1 MTDKHGSDLTL
12 IDLFCGCG
20 GFSIGMQDAGLRCV
34 AAVDH
39 SEAAIETYKAAH
51 PSVGHA
57 LAKDLRSYRPSS
69 LAKLIGTNHVD
80 VIVGGPPCQGF
91 SKARAA
97 NGNNHGQSPTADGRR
112 DLYKEFLRFVEFFK
126 PKVFVMENVPGIRTA
141 VGGRF
146 FTQVQAESR
155 AHGYRVIPF
164 EINSWQFGVP
174 QKRIRQLIIGTLNN
188 LPYFSPEQEILA
200 THALPGEK
208 NAESLLPFISLG
220 EAIGDLPLVRRD
232 DTKFFR
238 HYDLARRKKHIE
250 TYGDRFVYGVLKAD
264 EVTTLTGHFCRVQ
277 SDRDLRDFAKLKEG
291 ENSKQALA
299 RGVEM
304 EFPYNRESFKD
315 RYTKQS
321 RNGLCSTIVAHMK
334 KDGLM
339 YIHPTQNRT
348 LSPREAARIQSFPD
362 TFPLPTIQS
371 HSYEQIGNAFP
382 PLVAKA
388 VGAGI
393 KRYLSESLRR
403 TTKRKTRAISL
414 PKTRNKAINFLE
426 NFIES
431 VCIER
436 LIEEVPKNEFMQVWA
451 AITALH
457 PRLHPD
463 SAIKPGREISPGPE
477 RGVSLVLEPYYIESG
492 WPVELIPVAI
502 EARRRFQRGELLID
516 DYYCSHAIDFAYQ
529 AR

>member
-1 MTDKHGSDLTL
+1 
-12 IDLFCGCG
+12 
-20 GFSIGMQDAGLRCV
+20 MQDAGLRCI
-34 AAVDH
+34 AAIDH

-51 PSVGHA
+51 PTVGHA
-57 LAKDLRSYRPSS
+57 LAKDLRSYRPST

-126 PKVFVMENVPGIRTA
+126 PRVFVMENVPGIRTA

-155 AHGYRVIPF
+155 GYGYRVIPF
-164 EINSWQFGVP
+164 EVNSWQFGVP
-174 QKRIRQLIIGTLNN
+174 QKRVRQLIIGTLDN
-188 LPYFSPEQEILA
+188 LPYFSPELEVIA

-208 NAESLLPFISLG
+208 NAMNLLPFVSLG
-220 EAIGDLPLVRRD
+220 EAIGDLPPVKRG
-232 DTKFFR
+232 DTQFFR
-238 HYDLARRKKHIE
+238 RYDLARRKKHID
-250 TYGDRFVYGVLKAD
+250 TYGDRFTYEVLKAD
-264 EVTTLTGHFCRVQ
+264 KVAILTGHFCRVQ

-299 RGVEM
+299 RGVAM

-362 TFPLPTIQS
+362 SFPLPTIQS

-388 VGAGI
+388 VGKGI
-393 KRYLSESLRR
+393 KNYLSNKSTSRIKGATHL
-403 TTKRKTRAISL
+403 TP
-414 PKTRNKAINFLE
+414 PKTRNTAIKLLE
-426 NFIES
+426 EFIES
-431 VCIER
+431 ISISRPIESVSK
-436 LIEEVPKNEFMQVWA
+436 EEFVAVWVA
-451 AITALH
+451 LSALHSNIHPDTAL
-457 PRLHPD
+457 R
-463 SAIKPGREISPGPE
+463 PGGDISPGPR
-477 RGVSLVLEPYYIESG
+477 RGVSLMLEPIYIQSG
-492 WPVELIPVAI
+492 WPVELVPIAV
-502 EARRRFQRGELLID
+502 EARRRYECGLLDKD
-516 DYYCSHAIDFAYQ
+516 DYYCSAVISFAYGR
-529 AR
+529 AIKT